1 MPTVIGSVR
10 RDNGSSYVTFA
21 EPLDRNPKTKSLSEI
36 EFGDGLQKEVDA
48 WKVFQRKRD
57 NLKLRVR
64 SENDVDD
71 STMPAH
77 ERNARSYE
85 AEPSFGYSS

>member
-1 MPTVIGSVR
+1 MHGR
-10 RDNGSSYVTFA
+10 CFN
-21 EPLDRNPKTKSLSEI
+21 
-36 EFGDGLQKEVDA
+36 
-48 WKVFQRKRD
+48 

-64 SENDVDD
+64 SENDADD
-71 STMPAH
+71 SAMPAH